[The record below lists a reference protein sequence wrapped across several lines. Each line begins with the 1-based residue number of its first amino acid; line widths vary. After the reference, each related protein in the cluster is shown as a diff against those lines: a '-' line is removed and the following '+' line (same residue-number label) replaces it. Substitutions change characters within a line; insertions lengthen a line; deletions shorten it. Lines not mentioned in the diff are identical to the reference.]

1 MPRQNLLFLRSKEE
15 AILLDEQKLIQRCLE
30 GERQAFEKI
39 VEKYR
44 DPLYWTAFN
53 LVLDSED
60 ARDVTQQAFL
70 KIWRSLPEYD
80 PNRTF
85 SGWAHRITANCAIDL
100 LRSRRESEPLVE
112 DVPAERSTLDQ
123 RIDVRKIFSRVAP
136 LLPQRQRIVLVLR
149 EIHGMEIAEISELLQ
164 CTESTVRNLLSQAKD
179 SFRKRTKELFPGYGL

>member
-1 MPRQNLLFLRSKEE
+1 MPRQNLLFFRSKEE
-15 AILLDEQKLIQRCLE
+15 AILLDEQKLIRSCLE

-44 DPLYWTAFN
+44 DPLYWTAYN

-80 PNRTF
+80 ANRSF

-100 LRSRRESEPLVE
+100 LRSRREAEPIVE
-112 DVPAERSTLDQ
+112 DVPAEHSTLDQ

-149 EIHGMEIAEISELLQ
+149 EIQGLEIAEISELLQ

-179 SFRKRTKELFPGYGL
+179 SFRKRTKELFPDYGL

>member
-1 MPRQNLLFLRSKEE
+1 MAKPNLLFFRSKDE
-15 AILLDEQKLIQRCLE
+15 AILLDEQKLLRGCLE
-30 GERQAFEKI
+30 GDRQSFEKI

-44 DPLYWTAFN
+44 DSLYWTAYN

-80 PNRTF
+80 FARSFP
-85 SGWAHRITANCAIDL
+85 GWAHKIAANCAIDL
-100 LRSRRESEPLVE
+100 LRTRRDSEPLVD
-112 DVPAERSTLDQ
+112 DVPAEHSTLDQ
-123 RIDVRKIFSRVAP
+123 RIDVRKIFSRIAP

-149 EIHGMEIAEISELLQ
+149 EIHGMEMSEISDLLQ

-179 SFRKRTKELFPGYGL
+179 SFRKRTKEIFPDYGL

>member
-1 MPRQNLLFLRSKEE
+1 MPRQNLLFFRNKDE
-15 AILLDEQKLIQRCLE
+15 AIIPDEQKLIRNCLE
-30 GERQAFEKI
+30 GDRQAFEKL

-44 DPLYWTAFN
+44 DPLYWTAYN

-80 PNRTF
+80 FARSF
-85 SGWAHRITANCAIDL
+85 SGWSHKIAANCAIDL
-100 LRSRRESEPLVE
+100 LRSRRESEPLVD
-112 DVPAERSTLDQ
+112 DVPAEHSTLDQ
-123 RIDVRKIFSRVAP
+123 RIDVRRIFTRVAP

-149 EIHGMEIAEISELLQ
+149 EIHGMEIVEISDLLQ

-179 SFRKRTKELFPGYGL
+179 SFRKRTKELFPDYGL

>member
-1 MPRQNLLFLRSKEE
+1 MAKPNLLFFRSKDE
-15 AILLDEQKLIQRCLE
+15 AILLDEQKLLRGCLE
-30 GERQAFEKI
+30 GDRQSFEKI

-44 DPLYWTAFN
+44 DSLYWTAYN

-80 PNRTF
+80 FGRSF
-85 SGWAHRITANCAIDL
+85 SGWAHKIAANCAIDL
-100 LRSRRESEPLVE
+100 LRTRRDSEPLVD
-112 DVPAERSTLDQ
+112 DVPAEHSTLDQ
-123 RIDVRKIFSRVAP
+123 RIDVRKIFSRIAP

-149 EIHGMEIAEISELLQ
+149 EIHGMEMSEISDLLQ

-179 SFRKRTKELFPGYGL
+179 SFRKRTKEIFPDYGL

>member
-1 MPRQNLLFLRSKEE
+1 MPRQNLLFFSGKDA
-15 AILLDEQKLIQRCLE
+15 AIIPDEQKLIRNCLE
-30 GERQAFEKI
+30 GDRQAFEKI

-44 DPLYWTAFN
+44 DALYWTAYN

-70 KIWRSLPEYD
+70 KIWRSLPDYNCD
-80 PNRTF
+80 RSF
-85 SGWAHRITANCAIDL
+85 SGWAHKIAANCAIDL

-112 DVPAERSTLDQ
+112 DIPAERSTLDQ
-123 RIDVRKIFSRVAP
+123 RIDVRRIFTRIAP

-149 EIHGMEIAEISELLQ
+149 EIHGMEIVEISDLLQ

-179 SFRKRTKELFPGYGL
+179 SFRKRTKELFPDYGL

>member
-100 LRSRRESEPLVE
+100 LRSRRESEPLLE